1 MYISTFFNFDMSL
14 PLRPT
19 LMKEL
24 PSHRIRLY
32 VDANAMPLRAPDT
45 MSGSPSPWKE
55 FARIPKQIKESVLR
69 LDASPRLSDE
79 FMTVTLLVYCM
90 DPR

>member
-1 MYISTFFNFDMSL
+1 
-14 PLRPT
+14 
-19 LMKEL
+19 MKEL

-55 FARIPKQIKESVLR
+55 FASIPKQIKESVLR
-69 LDASPRLSDE
+69 LDASPRLSDV
-79 FMTVTLLVYCM
+79 FMTVTLLVYCI